1 MSRDSALRHLP
12 NVLSGLRLAAA
23 LPVAWLI
30 GHGDAAWA
38 LALFV
43 LGSASDG
50 LDGWLARRYGWQSR
64 IGGWLDPL
72 ADKAF
77 VLAASVALALRG
89 DLHWALLILMALRDT
104 VIVSGAVAFHLNY
117 APLRA
122 APTLLGK
129 LTTLVLLL
137 LVIGLL
143 AQNAGLPLPKL
154 VTGVLTW
161 LGVLLIVASGADYV
175 VRWAAKARALKQRG
189 SPIPEES

>member
-12 NVLSGLRLAAA
+12 NALSGLRLAAA

-30 GHGDAAWA
+30 GQGADDWA

-43 LGSASDG
+43 LGAASDA

-64 IGGWLDPL
+64 IGGWLDPV

-89 DLHWALLILMALRDT
+89 ELHWALLILMAVRDS
-104 VIVSGAVAFHLNY
+104 VIVGGALAFHLSV
-117 APLRA
+117 AALRA
-122 APTLLGK
+122 APTWLGK

-137 LVIGLL
+137 LITGLL
-143 AQNAGLPLPKL
+143 AQNAGVPLPEL
-154 VTGVLTW
+154 VTDALTG
-161 LGVLLIVASGADYV
+161 LGILLIVLSGADYV
-175 VRWAAKARALKQRG
+175 LRWAAKTRAMKRRG
-189 SPIPEES
+189 SRRAEEA